1 MPLEFFTQ
9 SPAIISKLSHIIII
23 DEPHFVHVTFWIN
36 GEIINGINYKVNYGI
51 NIWINYKVFIFN

>member
-1 MPLEFFTQ
+1 MPLEFSIQ

-23 DEPHFVHVTFWIN
+23 DMNRILYIIFWIN

-51 NIWINYKVFIFN
+51 NIGINYKVFI